1 LKIKIPRIGYL
12 RLFIWFFA
20 EVFLDFL
27 STFKTPV
34 MKKIHLLGF
43 ALVFFSFFASA
54 GHQASLLAVPS
65 QAVVVGNPLF
75 PPDVNLVK
83 GIDQDL
89 NKRLSINHRKFSS
102 VKKMGFRN
110 RLALRIMNKKIRS
123 QAKRTGDDLTE
134 ADRLAKTSLTIGIIA
149 LVLAL
154 IPFFFTWLAAI
165 PLGIIA
171 ISKGSKA
178 RKMGSTKTTGKTLG
192 IVALVILGLWIIFAA
207 IYFVFVGETLLS
219 ALFGV

>member
-54 GHQASLLAVPS
+54 GHQASLLAVPF

-75 PPDVNLVK
+75 PPDVNLAD

-89 NKRLSINHRKFSS
+89 NKRLSVNNRKFSS

-110 RLALRIMNKKIRS
+110 RMALRMMSKRIKS
-123 QAKRTGDDLTE
+123 QAKRAGDDLTE
-134 ADRLAKTSLTIGIIA
+134 ADRLAKSSLIIGIIA
-149 LVLAL
+149 MVLAV
-154 IPFFFTWLAAI
+154 IPFITVLAAI

-192 IVALVILGLWIIFAA
+192 IVALVIVGLWIIFAA
-207 IYFVFVGETLLS
+207 IHFVFVGETLLS